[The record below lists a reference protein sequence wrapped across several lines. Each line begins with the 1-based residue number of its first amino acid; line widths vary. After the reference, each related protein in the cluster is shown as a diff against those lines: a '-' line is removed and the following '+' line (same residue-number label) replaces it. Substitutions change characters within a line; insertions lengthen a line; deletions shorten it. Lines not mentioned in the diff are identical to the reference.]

1 MTLTHPITYHASVG
15 NVPAQNQGESNMP
28 GYGMNYG
35 KKATSGKKKK
45 KPMRANTTGSRKM
58 KTRKSY

>member
-1 MTLTHPITYHASVG
+1 
-15 NVPAQNQGESNMP
+15 MP

-45 KPMRANTTGSRKM
+45 KPMMQKKRTG
-58 KTRKSY
+58 TRRGR